1 MCSQNTLNTVLDR
14 ICEYLRMILGDKLY
28 AVKLYGSYARG
39 DYDEE

>member
-14 ICEYLRMILGDKLY
+14 ICEYSRMILGDKLY
-28 AVKLYGSYARG
+28 AVKLYGSYVRG